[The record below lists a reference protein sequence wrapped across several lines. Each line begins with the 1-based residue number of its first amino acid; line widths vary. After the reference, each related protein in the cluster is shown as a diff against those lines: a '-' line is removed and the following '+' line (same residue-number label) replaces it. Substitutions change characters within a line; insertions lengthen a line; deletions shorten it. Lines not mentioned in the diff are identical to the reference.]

1 MKFDNRFFLVI
12 IGAITLYA
20 VFLMITDFSLIAS
33 KISNFKIIYLPI
45 ILLII
50 PIGWLSTFIRWNFLL
65 KNSGISIPV
74 RENIKIYLAGFDF
87 VLPAKFGELIKSQIL
102 KTKYD
107 VPHKTTT
114 SLVLTE
120 RLYDLA
126 GAVAVS
132 FLGLLSIGMGA
143 YIIVIALLIL
153 IVVFA
158 VISSR
163 TIFNH
168 IISLVGRIKFLRRF
182 EDPLSDSYETV
193 RISTRGKMAFVG
205 ITTSSI
211 SWLLESLAVYCILL
225 AFDIDIIN
233 YFAVVATYASSLIL
247 GAASFIPGGLGVAEG
262 SLLGMLSSQGVEI
275 SMAFVLVVL
284 IRVFTLWYS
293 VIVGLFSLKLSGGLT
308 GKSQSN

>member
-74 RENIKIYLAGFDF
+74 RENIKIYLAGFAF

-308 GKSQSN
+308 GKSKSN